1 MRFTI
6 KTLFTALA
14 LTTCYTFSAHAQ
26 DDLLQELSTDKDQD
40 GAYIGQAFKGSRLV
54 NGHSVETTSAGT
66 LEFIFSH
73 RFGRVNGGLYEMFG
87 LDDAFVR
94 IGLEYGVTDNLSVG
108 IGRNSVDKT
117 VDGYLKYKLL
127 RQTKEG
133 MPFTVTAFGSS
144 AYKTS
149 PKDDETPAGFESID
163 RLSYTGQ
170 LLIARRFTSKLSLQ
184 LMPTIVHKNYIA
196 MVEGD
201 SENTQAAI
209 GIGGRIKLTRSVSVN
224 AEYYYRLNAADNSP
238 YKDAI
243 GLAIDIETGGHVF
256 QIVMTNTRG
265 MIERTFITETD
276 GDFFDGDIHLGF
288 NVTRAFQLK
297 SHKR

>member
-1 MRFTI
+1 MRFI
-6 KTLFTALA
+6 FRTLFTALA
-14 LTTCYTFSAHAQ
+14 FTTCLTFSARAQ
-26 DDLLQELSTDKDQD
+26 DELLQELSTGQEDQ
-40 GAYIGQAFKGSRLV
+40 GYIGQAFKGSRLV

-94 IGLEYGVTDNLSVG
+94 IGLEYGLTDNLSVG

-127 RQTKEG
+127 RQTKAG
-133 MPFTVTAFGSS
+133 VPFTITAFGSG

-149 PKDDETPAGFESID
+149 PKEDDTPAGFETID

-184 LMPTIVHKNYIA
+184 LMPTVVHKNYIGLS
-196 MVEGD
+196 EGD

-224 AEYYYRLNAADNSP
+224 AEYYYRLNATDNSP

-297 SHKR
+297 SHKGK

>member
-1 MRFTI
+1 MRFNI
-6 KTLFTALA
+6 RILFTALA
-14 LTTCYTFSAHAQ
+14 LTTCYTFSAQAQ
-26 DDLLQELSTDKDQD
+26 DELLQELSADKEQD

-133 MPFTVTAFGSS
+133 MPFTITAFGSG

-149 PKDDETPAGFESID
+149 PKDDEVPKGFESID
-163 RLSYTGQ
+163 RLAYTGQ

-196 MVEGD
+196 SVEGD

>member
-1 MRFTI
+1 MRFI
-6 KTLFTALA
+6 FKTLFTALA
-14 LTTCYTFSAHAQ
+14 FTTCTFSARAQ
-26 DDLLQELSTDKDQD
+26 DELLQELSTGQEDK
-40 GAYIGQAFKGSRLV
+40 GYIGQAFKGSRLV

-73 RFGRVNGGLYEMFG
+73 RFGRVNGGLYELFG

-94 IGLEYGVTDNLSVG
+94 IGLEYGLTDNLSVG

-117 VDGYLKYKLL
+117 VDSYLKYKLL

-133 MPFTVTAFGSS
+133 VPFTITAFGSG

-149 PKDDETPAGFESID
+149 PKDDETPVGFETID

-184 LMPTIVHKNYIA
+184 LMPTVVHKNYIGLS
-196 MVEGD
+196 EGD

-297 SHKR
+297 SHKGK